1 VNKKFELGYLLHMM
15 DQITYDEQ
23 EIISAATRGDRL
35 AFGKLVRRYQRRAYA
50 AAYTLVRNRE
60 DALELSQDS
69 FVKAFRAMKRFD
81 ESMPFYPWLH
91 RIVRN
96 TSLNHLKKKKRRGES
111 SLDCMMESG
120 FDAKDMAKTP
130 VDVANRSELLQHIE
144 HAMEELSADQQE
156 ILRLRHFM
164 ELSYG
169 EIAAALEIPQGTVM
183 SRLHSARKKLR
194 FILETQSKEA
204 ATA

>member
-1 VNKKFELGYLLHMM
+1 MT
-15 DQITYDEQ
+15 DQITYDER
-23 EIISAATRGDRL
+23 EIISAAALGDRK
-35 AFGKLVRRYQRRAYA
+35 AFGTLVRLYQRRAYA
-50 AAYTLVRNRE
+50 AAYTLVGNRD
-60 DALELSQDS
+60 DALELSQDA

-81 ESMPFYPWLH
+81 VTMPFYPWLH
-91 RIVRN
+91 RIIRN

-111 SLDCMMESG
+111 SLDSMMESG
-120 FDAKDMAKTP
+120 FDARDPSRTP
-130 VDVANRSELLQHIE
+130 LDVARSAELSLHIE
-144 HAMEELSADQQE
+144 HAMKALTPEQQE

-194 FILETQSKEA
+194 AVLESHNQEA
-204 ATA
+204 APV